1 MLGTNEKIEKK
12 IVKRNKLLLFTM
24 KEEFIV
30 NFDNYFDDIYNLYP
44 FLSSMEYKIVE
55 KTNTKGFSMKWHL
68 DDCIIFK
75 HSKPPTNGD
84 FQYIQ
89 IDSKRYYTFKK
100 RPRFSVIVYHSK
112 YNVDFKG
119 GILEFQDNTRF
130 IPDTNKAV
138 IFDCNQVHRVTEI
151 TDGVRRCTLIKFY

>member
-1 MLGTNEKIEKK
+1 
-12 IVKRNKLLLFTM
+12 M
-24 KEEFIV
+24 KEEFTV
-30 NFDNYFDDIYNLYP
+30 SSVNYFDDIYNLFP
-44 FLSSMEYKIVE
+44 FLSTLEYKIIN

-84 FQYIQ
+84 FQFIQ

-100 RPRFSVIVYHSK
+100 RPQYSVIIYHSK

-119 GILEFQDNTRF
+119 GILEFQDTTPTPTRF
-130 IPDTNKAV
+130 IPDINKAV
-138 IFDCNQVHRVTEI
+138 IFDCNQIHRVTEI
-151 TDGVRRCTLIKFY
+151 TDGIRHYTLIKFY